1 MRLAS
6 HLLLGIVCLSVHAYA
21 QPANNRLQ
29 PAHAL
34 SESGQSLYLKA
45 CAACHGLDGK
55 GAPQTTV
62 AFEDPL
68 PDFTD
73 CRFSTREPDA
83 DWMAV
88 VHDGGPARAFGR
100 MMPAFGE
107 ALAIEQIERI
117 LGHIR
122 TFCGNHDWPRGELNL
137 PRPLVTEKAYPEDEA
152 VLEATASVEGVGSIG
167 STLVYERRF
176 GPRNQLEI
184 AIPLGFSERV
194 RPPPGREWVG
204 GLGDVA
210 VGVKRAMFHSL
221 RRGSIFS
228 LAGEV
233 ILPTG
238 DEDRGLGKGTTVFE
252 PFLAVGQVLPAEGF
266 LQLQA
271 GVELPADT
279 TRAAQEAFWRI
290 VVGRSISQRRW
301 MRTWSPMIE
310 LLGARE
316 LEAGEPAH
324 WDLVPQVQV
333 TLSTRQHVLASVG
346 VRLPVNDAGPR
357 RTQLLFYVL
366 WDWFDGPLAGGW

>member
-6 HLLLGIVCLSVHAYA
+6 HLLLGIVCLSAHVYA
-21 QPANNRLQ
+21 QPADNRLQ
-29 PAHAL
+29 PAQAS
-34 SESGQSLYLKA
+34 SESGESLYLKA

-55 GAPQTTV
+55 GAPRTTV
-62 AFEDPL
+62 AFEDGL

-107 ALAIEQIERI
+107 ALAAEQIEGV

-122 TFCGNHDWPRGELNL
+122 TFCANHEWPRGELNL
-137 PRPLVTEKAYPEDEA
+137 PLPLVTEKAFPEDEIVISSTVA
-152 VLEATASVEGVGSIG
+152 AEGAGSI
-167 STLVYERRF
+167 SSKFVYERRF

-184 AIPLGFSERV
+184 IVPFGFDARAGPSRV
-194 RPPPGREWVG
+194 GEWIG
-204 GLGDVA
+204 GLGDLA

-238 DEDRGLGKGTTVFE
+238 DEDRGLGKGTTAFE
-252 PFLAVGQVLPAEGF
+252 PFLAFGQILPAEGF
-266 LQLQA
+266 LQVQA

-279 TRAAQEAFWRI
+279 DRASEEAFWRVAI
-290 VVGRSISQRRW
+290 GRSISQRRW

-333 TLSTRQHVLASVG
+333 TLSARQHVMASVG

-357 RTQLLFYVL
+357 RIQLLFYLL
-366 WDWFDGPLAGGW
+366 WDWFDGPLFGGW